1 MALRSDLIYLDYNAT
16 TPVDSRVSEVIM
28 HFLTFEFGNPS
39 STHVYGESARIA
51 LEQARNQ
58 IATLIGASP
67 SEIVFTGSGSE
78 ADALAIRGAF
88 LAARADNRPRSHLIT
103 QVTEHPAV
111 LAACRELE
119 DLHGVTVTYLP
130 VDEYGRVDP
139 VQVERAITSET
150 FLISIMH
157 ANNEIGTL
165 QPITQIASIAKSRGV
180 LMHCD
185 AAQSVGKI
193 PVNVGDLGVDLLTI
207 VGHKMYAPKGI
218 AALYVRNGIHL
229 RPIVGGGGQEHGLRA
244 GTENVAF
251 ALGFGK
257 AAELAAQSL
266 MDGETERLTVL
277 RNRLERLLHEEMPE
291 GVHFHGHPT
300 EHLPNTVNMRIDGV
314 PALALLAAMSGV
326 AASAG
331 SACHAGRDEPSSVLI
346 ALGLSAV
353 DALATIR
360 LSLGRWST
368 ENEIDEAA
376 RQIVAVAQTFTNQ

>member
-1 MALRSDLIYLDYNAT
+1 MRDDLIYLDYNAT
-16 TPVDSRVSEVIM
+16 TPVDPRVVSVIFEGM
-28 HFLTFEFGNPS
+28 KEEFGNPS
-39 STHVYGESARIA
+39 STHAYGESAHAA
-51 LEQARNQ
+51 LERARGQ
-58 IATLIGASP
+58 VASLIGASTA
-67 SEIVFTGSGSE
+67 EIVFTGSGSE
-78 ADALAIRGAF
+78 ADALAIRGAY
-88 LAARADNRPRSHLIT
+88 LSARAENRSHSHMIT

-119 DLHGVTVTYLP
+119 DLYGVDVTYLP
-130 VDEYGRVDP
+130 VDKYGRVEP
-139 VQVERAITSET
+139 VQVERAICSGT

-165 QPITQIASIAKSRGV
+165 QPITQIASIAKRRGV

-193 PVNVGDLGVDLLTI
+193 PVNVDDLGVDLLTI

-218 AALYVRNGIHL
+218 AALYIRNGIHL

-266 MDGETERLTVL
+266 MDGETERLTLL
-277 RNRLERLLHEEMPE
+277 RNRLERLLREEMPE
-291 GVHFHGHPT
+291 SVHFHGHPT
-300 EHLPNTVNMRIDGV
+300 EHLPNTVNVRIDGV
-314 PALALLAAMSGV
+314 PALALLAAMSSV

-331 SACHAGRDEPSSVLI
+331 SACHAGQDEPSSVLI
-346 ALGLSAV
+346 ALGLSTV
-353 DALATIR
+353 DALAAIR

-376 RQIVAVAQTFTNQ
+376 RQIVAVAQRFTNQ